1 MSVAAQ
7 APAAVSPAE
16 MRGNWARQG
25 ADSLAAALRII
36 SDLTAQE
43 IGLLVGMLRERIGLR
58 PDVAALEVGGR
69 VVTGFTGTGK
79 ILLDLAAGETATLAE
94 GVKEVLGLPAS
105 LGALVDLVPRA
116 VGTLVEMEKRVLDA
130 VADQT
135 RDVVE
140 SYAEGKPFLV
150 IDRATTMARH
160 AIEGFI
166 ETQKTFLDEVAEQ
179 VTIATE
185 GGKETKAAR
194 RARSAALIELSRE
207 SIAKFIEAQKQVA
220 DLAFEQLGGDSHPRP
235 KPAPRTSIAEL
246 TRKSVQNFTDA
257 QKSLLDLALRP
268 IATEPE
274 APSKPRAAARR
285 GAKPRKRAAA
295 AEVEE

>member
-1 MSVAAQ
+1 MSTAAQ
-7 APAAVSPAE
+7 ASAAFSPAE
-16 MRGNWARQG
+16 VRGSWARQG

-43 IGLLVGMLRERIGLR
+43 IALLVGMLRERVGLR
-58 PDVAALEVGGR
+58 PDVAALKAASR

-79 ILLDLAAGETATLAE
+79 ILLDLAAGETATVTE
-94 GVKEVLGLPAS
+94 GLKEVLGLRPS
-105 LGALVDLVPRA
+105 LAALVDLVPRG

-140 SYAEGKPFLV
+140 SYAEGKPFM
-150 IDRATTMARH
+150 ATERVATMARR

-194 RARSAALIELSRE
+194 RERSKALIEMSRE

-220 DLAFEQLGGDSHPRP
+220 DLAFEQIAGDSHPRP
-235 KPAPRTSIAEL
+235 KAAPRTSVAEL
-246 TRKSVQNFTDA
+246 TRKSVRNFTEA

-268 IATEPE
+268 IAKQPEE
-274 APSKPRAAARR
+274 APRKPRTAARR
-285 GAKPRKRAAA
+285 GVKPRKRAAA
-295 AEVEE
+295 ADAD